1 MKNVRM
7 KYFYTS
13 NESDKKKVD
22 KWLKANPD
30 IEIEHIEIERNV
42 NLPHYMGMVTGMWFI
57 YKLEK

>member
-1 MKNVRM
+1 M

-30 IEIEHIEIERNV
+30 IDIEHIEIERNV
-42 NLPHYMGMVTGMWFI
+42 NLPHDMGMVTGMWFI
-57 YKLEK
+57 YTLDK